1 MQKGGVTLFYNPNAN
16 DDFNTQPAA
25 PVGSVTITEITA
37 TTISGTFSGTLY
49 AGDDFSVIHPV
60 YTVTNGSFTAK
71 INK

>member
-1 MQKGGVTLFYNPNAN
+1 VQKGGVTLFYNPNAN